1 MTFLIRLQLILLV
14 LVSTNIAWSQNSDVI
29 ELIDT
34 IPFELTDH
42 NNLSVQAVLNKVDTL
57 DLMFHTAA
65 HDLTVTTEAIEEK
78 LRSIVFNR
86 TDTVTSW
93 GGDQTAKFSSDN
105 TLQIGSLEWED
116 ISIWETRHSGPGT
129 DGKFDPDRFENKII
143 EIDFDR
149 KEMLLHPSLPE
160 KAKQFDEFKLIVENG
175 FLFIEGGSDI
185 GGKIY
190 MNRFLIHSGYGGTI
204 LYDDQFTL
212 DSQIG
217 SQLSIIDEKEL
228 KDSYGNVITTKKAML
243 PRFNIGDILFE
254 DIPVGFFEGSIGRQ
268 SMSVMGGDMLK
279 RFNIII
285 DMEQESIYLKP
296 NTLFSSP
303 FGK

>member
-1 MTFLIRLQLILLV
+1 MTSLIRFQLILLV
-14 LVSTNIAWSQNSDVI
+14 LVSTNIAWSQNFDVL
-29 ELIDT
+29 ELVDT

-42 NNLSVQAVLNKVDTL
+42 NNLSVQAVLNKVDTI

-65 HDLTVTTEAIEEK
+65 HDLTVTTKAIEEK
-78 LRSIVFNR
+78 LKSIVFNR

-105 TLQIGSLEWED
+105 TLKIGSLEWED
-116 ISIWETRHSGPGT
+116 VSIWETRHSGPGT
-129 DGKFDPDRFENKII
+129 DGKFGPDRFENKVI
-143 EIDFDR
+143 EINFDR
-149 KEMLLHPSLPE
+149 KEMLLHSSLPE
-160 KAKQFDEFKLIVENG
+160 KAKQYNKFKLIVENG
-175 FLFIEGGSDI
+175 FLFLEGSSDI
-185 GGKIY
+185 GGKAY
-190 MNRFLIHSGYGGTI
+190 SNRFLIHSGYGGTI

-254 DIPVGFFEGSIGRQ
+254 NMPVGFFEGAIGRQ
-268 SMSVMGGDMLK
+268 SMSVMGGNMLK
-279 RFNIII
+279 RFNMII
-285 DMEQESIYLKP
+285 DINRESIYLKP
-296 NTLFSSP
+296 NTLYDSP
-303 FGK
+303 FEK